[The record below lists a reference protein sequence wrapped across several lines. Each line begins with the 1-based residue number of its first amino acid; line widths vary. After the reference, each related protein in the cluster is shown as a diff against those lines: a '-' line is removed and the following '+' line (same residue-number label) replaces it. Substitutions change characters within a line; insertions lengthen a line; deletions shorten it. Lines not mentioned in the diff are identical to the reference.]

1 MSTVVPAP
9 AADDVAIIGIALRFP
24 GAETLEELAGHL
36 LAGRSLISEVPPE
49 RWSRERY
56 FGDPRR
62 GAQKTN
68 SVWGGFVEHAD
79 RFDADF
85 FAISPREAESMDPQQ
100 RIALEL
106 AWRAVENAGYAAGD
120 LAGTATGVFM
130 GVCHADYPEMMEHE
144 GVRTDAYF
152 PTGTAYSII
161 ANRISYQFDLQGPSI
176 TNDTACS
183 SSLVAVYEAV
193 RALGHGECGLALAGG
208 VNLIWSPKHFVAFSQ
223 AGMLSRTGRA
233 SAFDQSADGYVRG
246 EGGAVLL
253 LKPLARAVADGDP
266 VHAVI
271 KGVATNH
278 GGRTSSLTV
287 TSPTAQA
294 NLIEGL
300 YTRAGIRPE
309 TVSYIE
315 AHGPGTPVGDPIEV
329 MALKTAFRNLHAAQG
344 TVARPSS
351 CGIGSVK
358 TNIGHLEGAA
368 GVAGI
373 AKVIVSLAHR
383 ALPATVNF
391 RKQNRLINFDDSP
404 FHVVRETRPWEAPP
418 AGPDGGVPPRRAG
431 VSSFGFGGTNAH
443 IVLEEHLA
451 DGMRPTDPTGPH
463 LVPLSARTPE
473 RLRVVART
481 LLTHLREQPAQALAD
496 IAHTLRI
503 GRDPMR
509 ARVAFIV
516 ADRAELAVLLAGFAD
531 GERAEGELHLG
542 ATVRAGDADAA
553 GLRTT
558 GTLWA
563 GGGTVDWAER
573 LGDGGPTARAR
584 RVRLPGY
591 PFARERHWF
600 RVPPKDDGAGK
611 AAADGTPA
619 ETTRTRTPSGRTEAV
634 RTEPARTRAQR
645 TERTGTAAQRME
657 RTGTVAAQRTERTG
671 TAAAQPGAV
680 SLSAVP
686 HPLLHA
692 AVPGSDG
699 MRFASTFTGEEPF
712 LAAHLVRGTPVLP
725 AAAQVEMVRAAVAR
739 AAGRDTGA
747 PPVVRLRTMGWSRPL
762 VVRDAAAEVR
772 VGLTPRDGGAL
783 AFEISTGTAPG
794 TVHSSGLAETV
805 GAEEP
810 GRLDLAALLAA
821 CPRERGHAE
830 VYAEFRDRG
839 LDYGPAMRGLREL
852 RLGERELVARI
863 VEPDAGG
870 SGDTGYVLPPSVLDA
885 AFQASVVLLADT
897 SPTTGGGRSVPVL
910 PFAFEQLTVHG
921 PCAPETW
928 AWVRRREGRGALD
941 MFDIDLCDGKG
952 TMSVSLRGLVQRTEP
967 AGAAPGTGPET
978 GGNTVTAAVSWV
990 PAPLGAA
997 DDGTGPAP
1005 VVRGYLGGRA
1015 ARHTAALAELTGFT
1029 VARLPD
1035 VEPGRVADGVGAAL
1049 DLAFRDV
1056 TDVVRS
1062 KPGGPRRFVVLVD
1075 DRLPRHYHA
1084 PLTGLFRTVVLENPR
1099 VSGRV
1104 VRVADLDTA
1113 PPERIAE
1120 ILRAEAA
1127 DRSADCDIRH
1137 GADGTRH
1144 ASRPGELH
1152 LGDGAE
1158 IPPLKEGGVYWITGG
1173 LGGLGRHVARY
1184 FGRYA
1189 GVTVV
1194 LSGRSQHGAGSEAAL
1209 RELRDAGV
1217 DAHHVP
1223 VDVGSRTDVDRA
1235 VRAITEAHG
1244 AIDGIVHAA
1253 GVLRDAYVF
1262 TKDAS
1267 DLRTVLAP
1275 KVDGVLHLDAASR
1288 GLTLDFFVAFSSVAG
1303 VFGGAGQ
1310 SDYAAANAFLDAF
1323 AHHRQALVDIGER
1336 TGRTRA
1342 VSWPLWADGGM
1353 SVDAVTLRTM
1363 RRDRGWEPLPTEDG
1377 LRILGRVLGDAPPH
1391 VVVAH
1396 GAAATLTAAATPP
1409 EAPVTAPVDTG
1420 RADTVRADTAPAV
1433 TDEELT
1439 ERATALLRRV
1449 VGEALHRDPGTL
1461 EETVDLIEY
1470 GIDSLAILDTTA
1482 ALEELFGP
1490 LPKTIF
1496 FEYTDIAGVA
1506 GYFVAEHAGALRT
1519 VSGAE
1524 APHVAVAEQAA
1535 DATAPGDHADT
1546 DTDTDTDT
1554 VTAPA
1559 TADLPLAEAEAEAE
1573 TEVAPVSA
1581 PGGREA
1587 PGGRDDYHDIAII
1600 GISGSYPGADTLDEL
1615 WSVLEEGRHEFRE
1628 VPRERWDHDAI
1639 YSRDRG
1645 VLGKSSIRT
1654 GTFLQDIDTFDPRYF
1669 RISKREAEN
1678 MSPEVRLF
1686 LRAGVEALED
1696 AGYSRET
1703 IRRKYDGDV
1712 GVLAGSMSNHYGL
1725 YGFENGLT
1733 RGSPASGSYTGT
1745 LPNMLS
1751 YFYGFTGPSLFV
1763 DTMCSGSSTC
1773 VHQAVQMLRARE
1785 CSMAVAGGVNL
1796 LLHPYNLISSSQ
1808 EHFTTATSDVI
1819 RSFGLGADGTIL
1831 GEGVGALVLKPLVEA
1846 ERDGDHVYAVIKGT
1860 ALANAGVRNGFTVPS
1875 PRMQARAIEKAID
1888 DAGVDP
1894 RTISYVEAHGSGTS
1908 LGDPIEVKALT
1919 TAYQKYTRETGF
1931 CAIGSVKS
1939 NLGHLLHAAGM
1950 IGLAKVILQ
1959 FQRGQLVP
1967 SLHSSVIN
1975 PDIDFSRTPFRV
1987 QQELA
1992 AWKPAVTTVDGREV
2006 THPRRAGI
2014 TSIGAGGM
2022 NSHMILE
2029 EYPRQ
2034 DGDARGSAPGGR
2046 EELLVLSAMNDAAL
2060 LVYLAR
2066 FRAFLAGAA
2075 APDLAS
2081 VAHTLRVGKNELPHR
2096 WAFLARTRD
2105 EALAAVDRRLAGDRD
2120 LAAALAGSG
2129 ARTADL
2135 RDLATTWV
2143 GGKSVDWQRA
2153 DAQDAPPPRR
2163 VSLPAYPFERVRC
2176 WVAREDGAPSVT
2188 APLALREKLHP
2199 FLGRNASDVTGL
2211 RYVLDVHL
2219 DDLLD
2224 YGRTR
2229 GERQDRTR
2237 GIVPTFAVDLAIAA
2251 AKVSGFSDG
2260 SVVRG
2265 LRLLGPVDW
2274 TAAAR
2279 LVTVLDASGGRTA
2292 VGAVHTED
2300 ASGRRT
2306 AVAAFDLPADG
2317 GGGTRPSGHP
2327 HAEPFVGLL
2336 PGALAPDLAEP
2347 LSPAAFLAELAG
2359 GGVGYA
2365 PELAGVEGVFRLR
2378 DGRLALRLGAPELQ
2392 RDHVKPQVTLA
2403 PQVLSA
2409 VAQGLQFEAKR
2420 TGDPRW
2426 ARSAPHRID
2435 EIRLFADGAGGQVS
2449 VAYAVFDVTASGEGI
2464 AGSVGLL
2471 DRNGEVVGVLAG
2483 LWCGDDEGPREDPEV
2498 NARTAGVTTAGV
2510 GGGSGEVDDGT
2521 PGETGETERLLA
2533 FAVDELR
2540 GLASGILKF
2549 DPAELD
2555 ARTGFDAFGFDSIS
2569 LVALAQQAGE
2579 RLGIELTPALF
2590 FDRNTFASLGEHLV
2604 AEHPATLRTAYER
2617 STGNPDRTE
2626 TPARTPE
2633 APPRPAPD
2641 SGHRAGREKTEV
2653 PDTAPRPAAPRPAAV
2668 NSAAP
2673 IAVIGAAGRFPGAPD
2688 LDAYWAN
2695 LAAGTDHVTAFPVD
2709 RYDAE
2714 YARIVEASDFP
2725 RHAGVLDEVDAF
2737 DAAFFRILPREAELM
2752 DPQHRLALQTVW
2764 NAVENSGYAPS
2775 DLPESTGLF
2784 FGVSGTDYATLLA
2797 AHGTPP
2803 DAFTSTGNAHSM
2815 LANRI
2820 SYVLDIHGPSEP
2832 VDTACSSSLVA
2843 VHRAVEALRSGACD
2857 AAIAGGVNLLLSV
2870 DTFVSAA
2877 RAGML
2882 SPDGRCKT
2890 FASDANGYVRGEGV
2904 GAVVLKPLAD
2914 AERDGDAILAVV
2926 VGSAENHGGRANS
2939 LTAPNGTA
2947 QADLVVRAMDGIDP
2961 RTVGYLEAHGTGTA
2975 LGDPVEVQALR
2986 SAFRRLGS
2994 DGGGTCA
3001 LGSVKANIG
3010 HLEAAAG
3017 IAGLLKTVLAM
3028 EHGTLPPS
3036 RNCDEINPYIQLD
3049 GSPFRIVRAS
3059 EPWQRG
3065 SDRHGAPVP
3074 RRAGVSS
3081 FGFGGA
3087 NCHVV
3092 MEEYPG
3098 RDQEATSARDLEDP
3112 EGRRVAVPL
3121 SARTERELRER
3132 ARGLLAHLED
3142 ARHTDSLRSI
3152 AWTLQTGREAM
3163 AERVGWVVSSRG
3175 ELTSRLREFISGSG
3189 DGPDPSP
3196 GQDPDGLTEVIAR
3209 WCGGGEADWRQLYGP
3224 DGAGTPKRAHLPAY
3238 PFARDRYWIPR
3249 SAVASAPDRAPV
3261 PASDR
3266 APVPASAQAPVPDSA
3281 QAPAPG
3287 RERPPVS
3294 APAREPVLVPASGTT
3309 LLVPRWTP
3317 RPATGAPGPAAGSPF
3332 RRHAV
3337 ILCGTPASLR
3347 DGVERLLPGVRCH
3360 AVTTAKQRPETRFT
3374 DLSRQVFELVRTLA
3388 GEAHD
3393 GTTLVQVVTSAT
3405 EDEETG
3411 PALSALLRTTA
3422 LENPRVTG
3430 QVLVLDGAS
3439 DPDRI
3444 AGAVLENARHADD
3457 PLVLHR
3463 DAERHVRTWAPRT
3476 AAGAGTPWRSGGTY
3490 LITGGAGGIGA
3501 VVARRI
3507 ARDTDRPGLVLVG
3520 RSAPGP
3526 RTDRLLA
3533 ELRAAG
3539 AEARYAVA
3547 DVSRWEEVR
3556 RLVAE
3561 VRERSGAIH
3570 GVIHAAGVIHD
3581 AYVKDKTPEE
3591 WELVLAPKVD
3601 GAVHLDRAT
3610 ADLPL
3615 ESFLLFSS
3623 GAAVTG
3629 NPGQCDYAT
3638 ANAHLGTF
3646 AARRNARVAAGGRSG
3661 RTVSIAWPLWK
3672 DGGMTVD
3679 DATRAYLRR
3688 HRGLVPMESD
3698 AGLDA
3703 LLNAWRLGEAGED
3716 QIWVHHGEPEKA
3728 APASASVPEPVD
3740 GAAPD
3745 RETLR
3750 SVLGIFAQ
3758 VTKLPPHAIDPDR
3771 PLDELALDSVM
3782 VIQLNRELH
3791 TVFGE
3796 TSTTLFYEAP
3806 TLRAVAEHLTG
3817 PRIRTGQETSA
3828 APGVP
3833 EAPRAAAEPSG
3844 APAQDDAIAIIG
3856 MSGRY
3861 PGARNTDEFWQNLTA
3876 GRDRITEV
3884 PRDRWPL
3891 DGFYEPDRATA
3902 VATGLSY
3909 SKWGGFLEDFDAFDP
3924 HFFRIAPRDAYAMD
3938 PQERLFLQASWE
3950 VIEDAGYTRE
3960 ELARRHRRRVG
3971 VFAGVTKSGHA
3982 RHGEAR
3988 LPSGERIAPALSFA
4002 SLSARTSY
4010 VLDFRGP
4017 SLTIDTMCS
4026 SSLTAIHE
4034 ACEHLRQGS
4043 CELAVA
4049 GGVNLYLH
4057 PSDYVEL
4064 CRSGMLSAQSRVRSF
4079 GSGADGFV
4087 PGEGVGAVLL
4097 KPLARALADGDR
4109 VLAVI
4114 RGTSINHGGR
4124 SVGYTVP
4131 SPAAQAELIGDA
4143 LTRAGI
4149 SAREVGYVEAHGTG
4163 TELGDP
4169 IEVKGLSLAYEK
4181 FTGDRQ
4187 FCAIGSVK
4195 SVIGHLEAAAGI
4207 AGVTKAVL
4215 QLRHRTLVPSL
4226 HAEEPNPGIRF
4237 EETPFRLQRT
4247 LAPWES
4253 ARPRVTAV
4261 SSFGAGGSNAHVIIE
4276 EYVADAAPA
4285 ERADGDG
4292 EQLVVLSART
4302 PERLRHS
4309 AARLVAFL
4317 EQEEAHGRT
4326 VRPADLA
4333 FTLRSGREAMKERL
4347 AVTVLSLPELRR
4359 VLRAF
4364 AESGDGT
4371 AIPGLHRGGAGQDR
4385 GAAAEIWA
4393 DDDLR
4398 ELVAERWGREG
4409 KHDKLAALWA
4419 GGMDL
4424 DWRAL
4429 PGAVPPPR
4437 RISLPTYPFARD
4449 RFWIGDLEPAGE
4461 AIHTGVRTGA
4471 STGAPTDAPAA
4482 VAPRTA
4488 PEDSPGDPA
4497 AVAPR
4502 TAPGTSPGDP
4512 AGTAPGDR
4520 IARLVR
4526 AKIADVLVMSPD
4538 EIEGGLAFADYGL
4551 DSILAVRLVHVLNEE
4566 LGGDL
4571 ATDVVF
4577 DHSSADR
4584 LAAHLLAEYGPVA
4597 APTPVPPAPAASAP
4611 VPARTRSGVTSA
4623 RPATGGRSVPV
4634 GPPAGPEPIAVVGM
4648 SGRFAGSDTLD
4659 ELWTHLANGD
4669 DLITEATRWDLPA
4682 TGPDGSARCT
4692 QGGFLDGID
4701 RFDPLFFGI
4710 SGVEA
4715 AVMDPQQR
4723 LLLEEAWKALEDAGH
4738 AGRQLSGSRCG
4749 VYVGCWNGDYHELL
4763 GENGPAQ
4770 AFWGNMASLIP
4781 ARVSYVLNLKGPA
4794 LAVDTACSSSLI
4806 AIDLACRGLRS
4817 GETDM
4822 ALAGGV
4828 FVQSTPRLYELAGRA
4843 GMLSPTG
4850 RCHTF
4855 DHRADGF
4862 VPGEGVGV
4870 LVLKRLGDAIADG
4883 DHIHGV
4889 IRATGSNHD
4898 GATNGITA
4906 PSSVSQEALL
4916 RDVHA
4921 SCGIDAGSIQL
4932 LEAHGTGTPL
4942 GDPIEFSALSRVF
4955 RSGTERTGFCALG
4968 SVKSNL
4974 GHTQFAAGVAG
4985 VFKILLAM
4993 RHRQIPASLHFE
5005 KPVGAIDLDTSP
5017 FYLSTRAHAWEPPSD
5032 GGPRRGGVSS
5042 FGASGTNAHLV
5053 IEEAPDTARTR
5064 ARTPGPMRLVVLS
5077 AHSRE
5082 QLAQQVARLAERI
5095 RHEDAPDLGDLAY
5108 TLAVGRD
5115 RFPHRFACVAE
5126 DRADLLRILDEGL
5139 DGTEAFTGRAAPE
5152 GKGRPYADT
5161 SRGEACLERCARF
5174 TATETDA
5181 AKYGAEAG
5189 NVRAGADTYRAE
5201 AENRRAEAEN
5211 RRTDAENR
5219 RADAETYRADLTVLA
5234 GCFVRG
5240 AALDYGALFPAGAH
5254 RRVPLP
5260 TYPFARESH
5269 WAGPPPAAPRPVP
5282 ATPGERPAGGHPLI
5296 HRTSEV
5302 PGSPGAL
5309 RASTMFTGA
5318 EPVLRD
5324 HTVRGQRVLPGVVHL
5339 ELARETA
5346 VRLWGADAAAPLL
5359 MRDITWVRP
5368 ATADGG
5374 GPLGVDVLVK
5384 PGDDDQLTFEITARA
5399 DRGAGPV
5406 VLSTGRLSRTGTSR
5420 PESVDLTSLRAACTT
5435 TVSAERVREALA
5447 SMGIVHGPSLRAIR
5461 EAYVD
5466 TGTGTVLAELEL
5478 PAGTDPADGGP
5489 VLPPA
5494 MLDSAIQASIALHLT
5509 DGPADP
5515 ETAVPFALDRFE
5527 LLAPCPSSA
5536 RAVVRVADGAGP
5548 ATALSRLDVDIT
5560 DVHGRV
5566 CVRMTGYT
5574 SRRLKEPVPSLFA
5587 PVWEPVATY
5596 TPGEHAPDPTD
5607 HVLVVGGTAQQRAAL
5622 VGRYPGATPWDL
5634 APGASADEIADRL
5647 RATAPVGHLVWIASG
5662 PGPDDGPALLPTD
5675 TAGFAAAQEDG
5686 VVAAFRTAKAL
5697 VRTGHDARPLRITLV
5712 TRRALATYDD
5722 EPTAPA
5728 HAGLHGFFGSLAQ
5741 EYANWSVRRADLDT
5755 AELPDDLLAPPGRTG
5770 DDPLAHR
5777 AGQWLARR
5785 WAPNEPGD
5793 TQPVPYRQG
5802 GVYVVI
5808 GGAGGLGTQWTRHVV
5823 RNHDAHVI
5831 WIGRRPRDASIDARL
5846 AEAGGRV
5853 SYLSADAADPASL
5866 RLAHKEVKRRHPRIH
5881 GVVQA
5886 ALDLRDQSLARMDE
5900 ATLRASLAAK
5910 VDVGVAMAEVFAD
5923 EALDFALFFSS
5934 VQSFT
5939 TAAGQSNYAAGCT
5952 FGDAYAHFLD
5962 RHWPCPVKVM
5972 NWGWWGSVG
5981 SASTERH
5988 KEHMARWGLLSIEAP
6003 EAMDALDTLLGGPQR
6018 QLSFVKVKGLDAIE
6032 ALDPTT
6038 RITVHPRA
6046 RTRVAPARVASAA
6059 ALPAEWEAMR
6069 AIAAWR
6075 SDERDPLLAR
6085 MVRGHLQTLGGLRGP
6100 GTPTSPG
6107 DIDRLRRR
6115 AGILDRYATWLDH
6128 ALRFVPDTAPSL
6140 DALVREW
6147 DECRAR
6153 WSTDPD
6159 KAAELALL
6167 DATLRALPGILTGA
6181 TRPTDIL
6188 FPRGSV
6194 ELVEGTYR
6202 DNRVADLYNRAMADA
6217 AVSVVAERLRL
6228 DPSARIRILE
6238 IGAGTGGTSVGMFAA
6253 LRPFQ
6258 EHIETYT
6265 YTDLSKAFLNHARA
6279 AYGPDV
6285 PYLSYARF
6293 DAEQPLAGQQ
6303 GVESGSYDLVVAANV
6318 LHATRDTR
6326 NTIRNAKAALRDG
6339 GWLLLNELAAF
6350 DVSSHL
6356 TFGLLEGW
6364 WLFEDDALRVPGS
6377 PALSPENWRKVL
6389 ESEGFAAVVPVL
6401 PEARE
6406 LGQQIIA
6413 AESDGLARQSV
6424 ARRTDR
6430 KPAARKP
6437 GRRQPADRQP
6447 MDRDLADRQ
6456 PTDRDPADR
6465 QPADRNP
6472 AAPVAVDSPPRP
6484 VAVAVPRH
6492 PDPVPAF
6499 VQVPAQPLDAG
6510 GAVAPSAAEPGNRAE
6525 ALAGYLRDRAAETLG
6540 IPADRIAL
6548 STPLSDYGMDSILVL
6563 QLTNALRE
6571 DLGEVSSTLLFDAE
6585 SVEELAD
6592 HFATSGGPHVD
6603 TLVARLNPAA
6613 GDRPVPGPALRP
6625 SADSPRSVATLFRT
6639 VLETG
6644 TPQQAGDLLSMA
6656 ARLRPVFAAGA
6667 GDEPELLRLSDG
6679 RREPD
6684 LVCLPSLIAPT
6695 GAHQYVN
6702 FAGALRGR
6710 RQVWAVSVPGYRPGE
6725 PLPVDLEAA
6734 AERLAATLLRR
6745 FGGGEFA
6752 LAGYSSGGWLAHEV
6766 VRRLEAA
6773 GAPPAGLVLLDTPRT
6788 TGAAMVRGM
6797 TVITRRLL
6805 DRFPRLPLADEQV
6818 TAMAWYGGLLDGWRP
6833 LPVTTPTLL
6842 AGAAQAGPLLELLGE
6857 DARSGW
6863 PLEHRRTEV
6872 AGDHFSLLE
6881 EHAGATALTVDRWL
6895 DTSWDRAGGER

>member
-1 MSTVVPAP
+1 MSAAVPAP

-24 GAETLEELAGHL
+24 GTETLEELGEHL

-49 RWSRERY
+49 RWSKERY

-100 RIALEL
+100 RMALEL
-106 AWRAVENAGYAAGD
+106 AWRAVENAGYAASD

-130 GVCHADYPEMMEHE
+130 GVCHADYAEMMERE

-223 AGMLSRTGRA
+223 ASMLSRTGRA

-253 LKPLARAVADGDP
+253 LKPLARAVADADP

-278 GGRTSSLTV
+278 GGRTTSLTV

-344 TVARPSS
+344 TVAQPST

-373 AKVIVSLAHR
+373 AKVIASLAHR

-391 RKQNRLINFDDSP
+391 RKQNRLISFDGSP

-451 DGMRPTDPTGPH
+451 DEMLEADPPGPH
-463 LVPLSARTPE
+463 LVPLSAKTPE

-481 LLTHLREQPAQALAD
+481 LLSHLREQPAQAIAD

-516 ADRAELAVLLAGFAD
+516 ADRAELADLLARFAD
-531 GERAEGELHLG
+531 GERTEGEVHLS

-600 RVPPKDDGAGK
+600 RVPPKDDEAGE
-611 AAADGTPA
+611 AAANGTPA
-619 ETTRTRTPSGRTEAV
+619 RTETPPGRTEMVPAESAQTRAMRAERARTAAV
-634 RTEPARTRAQR
+634 R
-645 TERTGTAAQRME
+645 
-657 RTGTVAAQRTERTG
+657 
-671 TAAAQPGAV
+671 PGAV
-680 SLSAVP
+680 SPLAVP

-699 MRFASTFTGEEPF
+699 QCFTSTFTGEEPF
-712 LAAHLVRGTPVLP
+712 LAAHLLRGTPVLP
-725 AAAQVEMVRAAVAR
+725 AAAQVEMVRAAVVR
-739 AAGRDTGA
+739 AAGRGAGA
-747 PPVVRLRTMGWSRPL
+747 PPAVRLRAMGWSRPL
-762 VVRDAAAEVR
+762 VVRDAPAEVR
-772 VGLTPRDGGAL
+772 VGLTPQDSGAL
-783 AFEISTGTAPG
+783 AFEIFTGTAPG

-805 GAEEP
+805 GAQEP

-821 CPRERGHAE
+821 CPRERGHAQ

-839 LDYGPAMRGLREL
+839 LEYGPAMRGLREL

-863 VEPDAGG
+863 VEPGVGG
-870 SGDTGYVLPPSVLDA
+870 SGDAGYVLPPSVLDA

-897 SPTTGGGRSVPVL
+897 SPMTGGGRSVPVL
-910 PFAFEQLTVHG
+910 PFAFEELTVHG

-967 AGAAPGTGPET
+967 AGAAPGTGPEA

-990 PAPLGAA
+990 SAPLGPP
-997 DDGTGPAP
+997 DDATGPAP

-1015 ARHTAALAELTGFT
+1015 ARHTAAVAELTGFT

-1049 DLAFRDV
+1049 DLASRDV

-1062 KPGGPRRFVVLVD
+1062 KPGGPQRFVVLVD
-1075 DRLPRHYHA
+1075 ERRPRYYHA

-1194 LSGRSQHGAGSEAAL
+1194 LSGRSEHGSGSETAL

-1235 VRAITEAHG
+1235 VRAIIEAHG
-1244 AIDGIVHAA
+1244 TIDGIVHAA

-1288 GLTLDFFVAFSSVAG
+1288 SLTLDFFVAFSSVAG
-1303 VFGGAGQ
+1303 VFGNAGQ

-1377 LRILGRVLGDAPPH
+1377 LRLLGRVLGDAPPH

-1396 GAAATLTAAATPP
+1396 GAAATLTAAPTPP
-1409 EAPVTAPVDTG
+1409 EAPVAAPVDTA
-1420 RADTVRADTAPAV
+1420 RADSAPADTSSAV

-1470 GIDSLAILDTTA
+1470 GIDSLAILDTTVT
-1482 ALEELFGP
+1482 LEEVFGP

-1506 GYFVAEHAGALRT
+1506 GYFVAEHAQTLRA
-1519 VSGAE
+1519 VADAE
-1524 APHVAVAEQAA
+1524 APHRTAAEQSA
-1535 DATAPGDHADT
+1535 DATAPAGRPDMA
-1546 DTDTDTDT
+1546 
-1554 VTAPA
+1554 TAPA
-1559 TADLPLAEAEAEAE
+1559 TAALPAAEA
-1573 TEVAPVSA
+1573 APVSA
-1581 PGGREA
+1581 RCPREA
-1587 PGGRDDYHDIAII
+1587 PGARDDYHDIAII
-1600 GISGSYPGADTLDEL
+1600 GVSGSYPGADTLDEL

-1639 YSRDRG
+1639 YSRDRS

-1654 GTFLQDIDTFDPRYF
+1654 GTFLKDIDMFDPRYF

-1686 LRAGVEALED
+1686 LQAGVEALED

-1939 NLGHLLHAAGM
+1939 NMGHLLHAAGM

-1959 FQRGQLVP
+1959 FQRGQLAP

-1992 AWKPAVTTVDGREV
+1992 AWKPAVTTVDGHEV

-2029 EYPRQ
+2029 EYPQQ
-2034 DGDARGSAPGGR
+2034 DGGARGGAPGGR
-2046 EELLVLSAMNDAAL
+2046 EELFVFSAMNDAVL
-2060 LVYLAR
+2060 LGYLAR
-2066 FRAFLAGAA
+2066 FRAFLAGAT

-2096 WAFLARTRD
+2096 WAFLARTGD

-2120 LAAALAGSG
+2120 LGAALASGG

-2135 RDLATTWV
+2135 RDLATAWV
-2143 GGKSVDWQRA
+2143 GGKGVDWQQA
-2153 DAQDAPPPRR
+2153 DAQDAPTPRR

-2199 FLGRNASDVTGL
+2199 LLGRNASDVTGL

-2224 YGRTR
+2224 YGRTL

-2274 TAAAR
+2274 TGAAR
-2279 LVTVLDASGGRTA
+2279 LVTVLDAPGGRTA
-2292 VGAVHTED
+2292 AGAVHTED

-2306 AVAAFDLPADG
+2306 AVAAFDLRADEA
-2317 GGGTRPSGHP
+2317 GGTRPSGHP
-2327 HAEPFVGLL
+2327 HAKSFVGLL
-2336 PGALAPDLAEP
+2336 PGALAPDRAES
-2347 LSPAAFLAELAG
+2347 LSPAGFLAELAEG
-2359 GGVGYA
+2359 GAGYA
-2365 PELAGVEGVFRLR
+2365 PELTGVEGVFRLR

-2392 RDHVKPQVTLA
+2392 RDHVKPHVTLA
-2403 PQVLSA
+2403 PQVLAA
-2409 VAQGLQFEAKR
+2409 VAQGLQFEAKQS
-2420 TGDPRW
+2420 GDPRW

-2435 EIRLFADGAGGQVS
+2435 EIRLFADGADGQAS
-2449 VAYAVFDVTASGEGI
+2449 VAYAVFDVTAYGEGI
-2464 AGSVGLL
+2464 GGSVGLL

-2483 LWCGDDEGPREDPEV
+2483 LWCGDDDGPREGPEG
-2498 NARTAGVTTAGV
+2498 NARRGSATGTGV
-2510 GGGSGEVDDGT
+2510 GGGTAGVNEGT
-2521 PGETGETERLLA
+2521 PGEPGEAEGLLA

-2549 DPAELD
+2549 DPDELD

-2569 LVALAQQAGE
+2569 LIALAQQASE
-2579 RLGIELTPALF
+2579 RLGIELTPAVF

-2604 AEHPATLRTAYER
+2604 AEHPAALRTVYER
-2617 STGNPDRTE
+2617 STGTPARAE

-2641 SGHRAGREKTEV
+2641 AGHRVCQEKAGA
-2653 PDTAPRPAAPRPAAV
+2653 PDTAPRPAAPRSAATD
-2668 NSAAP
+2668 SAAP

-2688 LDAYWAN
+2688 LDAYWTN
-2695 LAAGTDHVTAFPVD
+2695 LVAGTDHVTAFPVD

-2725 RHAGVLDEVDAF
+2725 RHAGVLDGVDAF

-2775 DLPESTGLF
+2775 GLPESTGLF

-2857 AAIAGGVNLLLSV
+2857 TAIAGGVNLVLSV

-2877 RAGML
+2877 QAGML

-2939 LTAPNGTA
+2939 LTAPNGAA

-2961 RTVGYLEAHGTGTA
+2961 RTIGYLEAHGTGTA

-3028 EHGTLPPS
+3028 KHGTLPPS
-3036 RNCDEINPYIQLD
+3036 RNCDEINPYIQLE

-3059 EPWQRG
+3059 EPWERG

-3098 RDQEATSARDLEDP
+3098 KDQETASARDLDAP
-3112 EGRRVAVPL
+3112 GGRRAAVPL

-3142 ARHTDSLRSI
+3142 DRHTDSLRSI

-3163 AERVGWVVSSRG
+3163 AERVGWVVASRG
-3175 ELTSRLREFISGSG
+3175 ELISRLREFTDGSG
-3189 DGPDPSP
+3189 DGPDPAP

-3209 WCGGGEADWRQLYGP
+3209 WCGGGEVEWRQLYGP
-3224 DGAGTPKRAHLPAY
+3224 DGAEPPRRAHLPAY

-3249 SAVASAPDRAPV
+3249 SAGASE
-3261 PASDR
+3261 
-3266 APVPASAQAPVPDSA
+3266 SAQAPD
-3281 QAPAPG
+3281 
-3287 RERPPVS
+3287 RERPPVF
-3294 APAREPVLVPASGTT
+3294 APAREPVLAPVVGTA
-3309 LLVPRWTP
+3309 LFVPRWTP
-3317 RPATGAPGPAAGSPF
+3317 RPASGAPGPAAGFPY
-3332 RRHAV
+3332 RRHVV
-3337 ILCGTPASLR
+3337 ILCGTPAALR

-3360 AVTTAKQRPETRFT
+3360 AVTTAKQRPESRFT
-3374 DLSRQVFELVRTLA
+3374 DLSRQVFELVRTLV
-3388 GEAHD
+3388 GEAHE
-3393 GTTLVQVVTSAT
+3393 GATLVQVVTSAA

-3439 DPDRI
+3439 DRDRI
-3444 AGAVLENARHADD
+3444 AGAVLENARNAHDA
-3457 PLVLHR
+3457 LVLHR

-3476 AAGAGTPWRSGGTY
+3476 ADGAGTPWRSGGTY

-3526 RTDRLLA
+3526 RTDLLLA

-3556 RLVAE
+3556 HLVAE
-3561 VRERSGAIH
+3561 VRERSGTIH
-3570 GVIHAAGVIHD
+3570 GVVHAAGVIHD
-3581 AYVKDKTPEE
+3581 AYVKDKTSEE

-3629 NPGQCDYAT
+3629 NPGQSDYAT
-3638 ANAHLGTF
+3638 ANAHLGAF

-3679 DATRAYLRR
+3679 DATRAYLQR

-3716 QIWVHHGEPEKA
+3716 EIWVHHGETEKA
-3728 APASASVPEPVD
+3728 APAQVSASGTATASDTVD
-3740 GAAPD
+3740 GAAAD

-3750 SVLGIFAQ
+3750 SVLGLFAR
-3758 VTKLPPHAIDPDR
+3758 VTKLPPHVIDPDR

-3782 VIQLNRELH
+3782 VVQLNRELR

-3796 TSTTLFYEAP
+3796 ISTTLFYEAP
-3806 TLRAVAEHLTG
+3806 TLRGLAEHLTG
-3817 PRIRTGQETSA
+3817 LRTETGRETSA
-3828 APGVP
+3828 APAAL
-3833 EAPRAAAEPSG
+3833 EAAAGPSG

-3876 GRDRITEV
+3876 GRDRITEI
-3884 PRDRWPL
+3884 PLDRWPV

-3938 PQERLFLQASWE
+3938 PQERLFLQAAWE
-3950 VIEDAGYTRE
+3950 VVEDAGYTRE
-3960 ELARRHRRRVG
+3960 ELARHHQRRVG

-3982 RHGEAR
+3982 RHGEAM

-4010 VLDFRGP
+4010 VLDLRGP

-4043 CELAVA
+4043 CELAIA

-4064 CRSGMLSAQSRVRSF
+4064 CRSSMLSSQSRVRSF

-4109 VLAVI
+4109 VLAVV

-4124 SVGYTVP
+4124 SNGYTVP

-4143 LTRAGI
+4143 LTRAGV

-4169 IEVKGLSLAYEK
+4169 IEVKGLSLAFEK

-4195 SVIGHLEAAAGI
+4195 SMIGHLEAAAGI

-4247 LAPWES
+4247 LEPWKS
-4253 ARPRVTAV
+4253 AGPRVTAV

-4276 EYVADAAPA
+4276 EYVADAATA
-4285 ERADGDG
+4285 ERAEDDG

-4302 PERLRHS
+4302 SERLRHS

-4317 EQEEAHGRT
+4317 EQEEARGRT
-4326 VRPADLA
+4326 VRLADLA

-4347 AVTVLSLPELRR
+4347 AVTVRSLPELRR

-4364 AESGDGT
+4364 AETGDGPT
-4371 AIPGLHRGGAGQDR
+4371 APVLHRGSAAQDR
-4385 GAAAEIWA
+4385 GVAAEIWA

-4398 ELVAERWGREG
+4398 ELLAERWGREG

-4419 GGMDL
+4419 DGMDL

-4429 PGAVPPPR
+4429 PGAVPPPC

-4449 RFWIGDLEPAGE
+4449 RFWIGDLEPVGE
-4461 AIHTGVRTGA
+4461 ATHTGVRTGA
-4471 STGAPTDAPAA
+4471 STSAPTDVAA

-4488 PEDSPGDPA
+4488 PETVSE
-4497 AVAPR
+4497 
-4502 TAPGTSPGDP
+4502 DP
-4512 AGTAPGDR
+4512 AGTAPGER
-4520 IARLVR
+4520 VARLVR

-4566 LGGDL
+4566 LGTGL
-4571 ATDVVF
+4571 STDVVF

-4597 APTPVPPAPAASAP
+4597 SSSPVSPAPAAP
-4611 VPARTRSGVTSA
+4611 VQARTRSGVTSA
-4623 RPATGGRSVPV
+4623 RPATGGGSVPV
-4634 GPPAGPEPIAVVGM
+4634 GPPTGPEPIAVVGM

-4692 QGGFLDGID
+4692 QGGFLDCID

-4738 AGRQLSGSRCG
+4738 AGRQLSETRCG
-4749 VYVGCWNGDYHELL
+4749 VYVGCWNGDYHELV
-4763 GENGPAQ
+4763 GENSPPQ

-4828 FVQSTPRLYELAGRA
+4828 FVQTTPRLYELAGRA

-4870 LVLKRLGDAIADG
+4870 LVLKRLSDAIADG

-4916 RDVHA
+4916 REVHA

-4955 RSGTERTGFCALG
+4955 QAGTERTGFCALG
-4968 SVKSNL
+4968 SIKSNL

-4993 RHRQIPASLHFE
+4993 RHQQIPASLHFE
-5005 KPVGAIDLDTSP
+5005 KPNGAIDLDTSP
-5017 FYLSTRAHAWEPPSD
+5017 FYLSTRSHGWEPPSG
-5032 GGPRRGGVSS
+5032 GGPRRGAVSS

-5053 IEEAPDTARTR
+5053 IEEAPDPARTR
-5064 ARTPGPMRLVVLS
+5064 ARTPELMQLIVLS

-5082 QLAQQVARLAERI
+5082 QLAQQTARLAARI
-5095 RHEDAPDLGDLAY
+5095 RQENAPDLGDLAY

-5126 DRADLLRILDEGL
+5126 DRAALLRILDEGL
-5139 DGTEAFTGRAAPE
+5139 DGTEAFTGRAEAE
-5152 GKGRPYADT
+5152 GKGRQGADT
-5161 SRGEACLERCARF
+5161 SRGEACLERCAQF
-5174 TATETDA
+5174 TAAEAEAEAEKD
-5181 AKYGAEAG
+5181 GAEAG
-5189 NVRAGADTYRAE
+5189 DVGAGADTYRAD
-5201 AENRRAEAEN
+5201 AEK
-5211 RRTDAENR
+5211 RRTDV
-5219 RADAETYRADLTVLA
+5219 ETYRADLTVLA

-5240 AALDYGALFPAGAH
+5240 TALDYGALFPAGVH
-5254 RRVPLP
+5254 RRIPLP

-5282 ATPGERPAGGHPLI
+5282 AALGERPAAGHPLV

-5302 PGSPGAL
+5302 PESPGAL
-5309 RASTMFTGA
+5309 RASTVFTGA

-5346 VRLWGADAAAPLL
+5346 VRLWGADATAPLL

-5374 GPLGVDVLVK
+5374 RPLGVDVLVK
-5384 PGDDDQLTFEITARA
+5384 PGDDDQFTFEITARA
-5399 DRGAGPV
+5399 DRGAGPA
-5406 VLSTGRLSRTGTSR
+5406 VLSTGRVSRTGTSR
-5420 PESVDLTSLRAACTT
+5420 PGRVDLTSLRAACTT

-5461 EAYVD
+5461 AAYVD

-5478 PAGTDPADGGP
+5478 PAGADPAGGGS

-5494 MLDSAIQASIALHLT
+5494 LLDSAIQASIALHLT
-5509 DGPADP
+5509 GGPGPADR
-5515 ETAVPFALDRFE
+5515 EAAVPFALDRFE
-5527 LLAPCPSSA
+5527 LLAPCPASA
-5536 RAVVRVADGAGP
+5536 RAVVRLADGAGP
-5548 ATALSRLDVDIT
+5548 ATALSRLDVDVT

-5596 TPGEHAPDPTD
+5596 TPGAHAPGPTD
-5607 HVLVVGGTAQQRAAL
+5607 QVLVVGGTAEQRAAL
-5622 VGRYPGATPWDL
+5622 VRRHPGATPWNL
-5634 APGASADEIADRL
+5634 APGASSDEIADRL
-5647 RATAPVGHLVWIASG
+5647 RSTAPVGHLVWIAPG

-5675 TAGFAAAQEDG
+5675 TAGFTAAQEDG

-5697 VRTGHDARPLRITLV
+5697 VRTGHDVRPLRITLV
-5712 TRRALATYDD
+5712 TRRALATCDD

-5755 AELPDDLLAPPGRTG
+5755 AELPDDLLAPPGRTA
-5770 DDPLAHR
+5770 DDPLVHR

-5793 TQPVPYRQG
+5793 AQPAPYRQG

-5823 RNHDAHVI
+5823 RNHDAHVV

-5866 RLAHKEVKRRHPRIH
+5866 RLAHKEIKRRHPRIH
-5881 GVVQA
+5881 GVVHA

-5900 ATLRASLAAK
+5900 ATLRASLVAK
-5910 VDVGVAMAEVFAD
+5910 VDAGVAMAEVFAD

-5962 RHWPCPVKVM
+5962 RHWTCPVKVM

-5988 KEHMARWGLLSIEAP
+5988 KEHMARWGLLSIETP

-6018 QLSFVKVKGLDAIE
+6018 QLSFIKVKDLDAIE

-6038 RITVHPRA
+6038 RVTVHPRA
-6046 RTRVAPARVASAA
+6046 RTRVAPALVASAA

-6075 SDERDPLLAR
+6075 ADERDPFLAR
-6085 MVRGHLQTLGGLRGP
+6085 MVRGHLEALGGLRGP

-6115 AGILDRYATWLDH
+6115 SGILDRYASWLDH
-6128 ALRFVPDTAPSL
+6128 ALRIVPDTAPSL

-6147 DECRAR
+6147 DEHRAR

-6167 DATLRALPGILTGA
+6167 DATLRALPGILTGT
-6181 TRPTDIL
+6181 TRPTDVL

-6228 DPSARIRILE
+6228 DPSARLRILE

-6265 YTDLSKAFLNHARA
+6265 YTDLSKAFLNHART

-6285 PYLSYARF
+6285 PYLAYARF

-6326 NTIRNAKAALRDG
+6326 NTIRNAKAALCDG

-6350 DVSSHL
+6350 DVASHL

-6413 AESDGLARQSV
+6413 AESDGVARQSV
-6424 ARRTDR
+6424 VRRTDR
-6430 KPAARKP
+6430 EPAARKP
-6437 GRRQPADRQP
+6437 GRRK
-6447 MDRDLADRQ
+6447 
-6456 PTDRDPADR
+6456 
-6465 QPADRNP
+6465 P
-6472 AAPVAVDSPPRP
+6472 AAPVAVDFPPLP
-6484 VAVAVPRH
+6484 DAVAVRSPA
-6492 PDPVPAF
+6492 PAF

-6510 GAVAPSAAEPGNRAE
+6510 GAVAPPTAEPGSRAE

-6540 IPADRIAL
+6540 IPADRIAP

-6592 HFATSGGPHVD
+6592 HFLTTGGPHVD
-6603 TLVARLNPAA
+6603 ALVARLSPAA
-6613 GDRPVPGPALRP
+6613 GDRPVPGPEPRP
-6625 SADSPRSVATLFRT
+6625 SADSLRPVAVLFRT
-6639 VLETG
+6639 VVETG
-6644 TPQQAGDLLSMA
+6644 TPQQAGDLLAMA
-6656 ARLRPVFAAGA
+6656 ARLRPVFAAGS

-6710 RQVWAVSVPGYRPGE
+6710 RRVWAVSVPGYRPGE
-6725 PLPVDLEAA
+6725 PLPVNLEAA
-6734 AERLAATLLRR
+6734 AERLAGTLLRR

-6818 TAMAWYGGLLDGWRP
+6818 TAMAWYAELLDGWCP

-6842 AGAAQAGPLLELLGE
+6842 AGAGQEGPLLELLGE

-6863 PLEHRRTEV
+6863 PLEHRRTEL

-6895 DTSWDRAGGER
+6895 DTLRDRAGGAR

>member
-1 MSTVVPAP
+1 MSTVVRAS

-24 GAETLEELAGHL
+24 GAETLEELAEHL

-49 RWSRERY
+49 RWSKEQY
-56 FGDPRR
+56 SGDPRR

-100 RIALEL
+100 RMALEL

-130 GVCHADYPEMMEHE
+130 GVCHADYAELMERE

-161 ANRISYQFDLQGPSI
+161 ANRISYQLDLQGPSI

-223 AGMLSRTGRA
+223 ASMLSRTGRA
-233 SAFDQSADGYVRG
+233 SAFDQGADGYVRG

-278 GGRTSSLTV
+278 GGRTNSLTV

-344 TVARPSS
+344 TVAQPAS

-373 AKVIVSLAHR
+373 AKVIASMAHG

-391 RKQNRLINFDDSP
+391 RKLNRLISFDDSP
-404 FHVVRETRPWEAPP
+404 FHVVRQTRPWEVPP
-418 AGPDGGVPPRRAG
+418 AGQDGAVPPRRAG

-443 IVLEEHLA
+443 IVLEEYLA
-451 DGMRPTDPTGPH
+451 DRTRRTEPPGPY

-481 LLTHLREQPAQALAD
+481 LFSHLREQPAQALAD

-509 ARVAFIV
+509 ARVAFLV
-516 ADRAELAVLLAGFAD
+516 ADRAELASLLAGFAD
-531 GERAEGELHLG
+531 GERAEGEVHLG
-542 ATVRAGDADAA
+542 ATVRADTDTA
-553 GLRTT
+553 GPRATA
-558 GTLWA
+558 TLWA

-573 LGDGGPTARAR
+573 LGDGGHTAHAR

-600 RVPPKDDGAGK
+600 RVPPKDDDAGGAT
-611 AAADGTPA
+611 ADGTPA
-619 ETTRTRTPSGRTEAV
+619 ETARTQTPSGRAEAV
-634 RTEPARTRAQR
+634 RREPAPTREQWTRT
-645 TERTGTAAQRME
+645 
-657 RTGTVAAQRTERTG
+657 
-671 TAAAQPGAV
+671 AAQPGALPG
-680 SLSAVP
+680 SEVP

-692 AVPGSDG
+692 AVSGSG
-699 MRFASTFTGEEPF
+699 GQHFTSTFTGEEPF

-739 AAGRDTGA
+739 AAGGDASA
-747 PPVVRLRTMGWSRPL
+747 PPAVRLRSMGWSRPL
-762 VVRDAAAEVR
+762 VVRDEPAEVR
-772 VGLTPRDGGAL
+772 VGLTPGDGGAI

-805 GAEEP
+805 TAQEP
-810 GRLDLAALLAA
+810 VRLDLAALLAA

-863 VEPDAGG
+863 ADPHAGG
-870 SGDTGYVLPPSVLDA
+870 SGDAGCVLPPSVLDA

-897 SPTTGGGRSVPVL
+897 SPSPGGGRSVPVL
-910 PFAFEQLTVHG
+910 PFAFEELTVHG

-928 AWVRRREGRGALD
+928 AWVRRREGRGVLD

-978 GGNTVTAAVSWV
+978 GGNTVTATVSWV
-990 PAPLGAA
+990 PAPLTATGN
-997 DDGTGPAP
+997 GTGPAP

-1015 ARHTAALAELTGFT
+1015 ARHTAAAAELTGFT
-1029 VARLPD
+1029 VAGLPD

-1104 VRVADLDTA
+1104 VRVADLDAT

-1120 ILRAEAA
+1120 ILRAEAL
-1127 DRSADCDIRH
+1127 DRSADCEIRH

-1158 IPPLKEGGVYWITGG
+1158 VPPLKEGGVYWITGG

-1194 LSGRSQHGAGSEAAL
+1194 LSGRSEHGAGSEAAL

-1217 DAHHVP
+1217 DAHHLP
-1223 VDVGSRTDVDRA
+1223 VDVSSGTDVDRA
-1235 VRAITEAHG
+1235 VRVITEAHG
-1244 AIDGIVHAA
+1244 TIDGIVHAA

-1275 KVDGVLHLDAASR
+1275 KIDGVLHLDAASR

-1303 VFGGAGQ
+1303 VFGSAGQ

-1323 AHHRQALVDIGER
+1323 AHHRQALVDAGER

-1342 VSWPLWADGGM
+1342 VSWPLWDDGGM
-1353 SVDAVTLRTM
+1353 SMDAVTLRTM

-1377 LRILGRVLGDAPPH
+1377 LRLLGRVLGDAPPH

-1396 GAAATLTAAATPP
+1396 GAAATLTAAPTPP
-1409 EAPVTAPVDTG
+1409 EAPDTGTSSAPVGTASTVTG
-1420 RADTVRADTAPAV
+1420 
-1433 TDEELT
+1433 EELT

-1519 VSGAE
+1519 VFDAE
-1524 APHVAVAEQAA
+1524 TTHRTDVGQAA
-1535 DATAPGDHADT
+1535 DATAPVGGTDTDADT
-1546 DTDTDTDT
+1546 DADAD
-1554 VTAPA
+1554 TAPA
-1559 TADLPLAEAEAEAE
+1559 TAGLPAAAAEA
-1573 TEVAPVSA
+1573 APVSDR
-1581 PGGREA
+1581 GREKA
-1587 PGGRDDYHDIAII
+1587 PDGRDDYHDIAII
-1600 GISGSYPGADTLDEL
+1600 GVSGNYPGAETLDEL
-1615 WSVLEEGRHEFRE
+1615 WSVLAEGRHEFRE

-1639 YSRDRG
+1639 YSRDRS

-1654 GTFLQDIDTFDPRYF
+1654 GTFLQGIDTFDPRYF
-1669 RISKREAEN
+1669 RISRREAEN

-1703 IRRKYDGDV
+1703 IRRKYDGNV

-1733 RGSPASGSYTGT
+1733 RGAAASGSYTGT

-1808 EHFTTATSDVI
+1808 EHFTTANSDVI

-1908 LGDPIEVKALT
+1908 LGDPIEVRALT
-1919 TAYQKYTRETGF
+1919 TAYQKHTSETGF

-1939 NLGHLLHAAGM
+1939 NMGHLLHAAGM

-1959 FQRGQLVP
+1959 FQREQLVP
-1967 SLHSSVIN
+1967 SLHSSVTN

-1992 AWKPAVTTVDGREV
+1992 TWKPPVTTVDGREV

-2034 DGDARGSAPGGR
+2034 DGGAPGGVPGGR
-2046 EELLVLSAMNDAAL
+2046 EELLVFSAMNDSAL
-2060 LVYLAR
+2060 LAYLTR

-2096 WAFLARTRD
+2096 WAFLARTPD
-2105 EALAAVDRRLAGDRD
+2105 EALAAVDRRLAGDRN
-2120 LAAALAGSG
+2120 LAAALAGGG
-2129 ARTADL
+2129 ARAADL

-2143 GGKSVDWQRA
+2143 DGKGVDWERA
-2153 DAQDAPPPRR
+2153 DAQDAPGPRR

-2224 YGRTR
+2224 YGRTL
-2229 GERQDRTR
+2229 GERPDRTR

-2274 TAAAR
+2274 PAAAR
-2279 LVTVLDASGGRTA
+2279 LVTVLDTSGGRA
-2292 VGAVHTED
+2292 AAGAVHMED

-2306 AVAAFDLPADG
+2306 AVAAFDLRADEG
-2317 GGGTRPSGHP
+2317 AGTRPSGHP

-2336 PGALAPDLAEP
+2336 PGALAPGLAES
-2347 LSPAAFLAELAG
+2347 LSPAAFLAELAE
-2359 GGVGYA
+2359 GGVEYG

-2378 DGRLALRLGAPELQ
+2378 DGRLALRLGAPEVQ
-2392 RDHVKPQVTLA
+2392 RDHVKPHVSLA

-2435 EIRLFADGAGGQVS
+2435 EIRLFAAGPAGPVP
-2449 VAYAVFDVTASGEGI
+2449 VAYAVFDVTAHGEGI
-2464 AGSVGLL
+2464 GGSVGLL
-2471 DRNGEVVGVLAG
+2471 DRNGDVVGVLAG
-2483 LWCGDDEGPREDPEV
+2483 LWCGDDEGPREDPAV
-2498 NARTAGVTTAGV
+2498 NTRTAGAT
-2510 GGGSGEVDDGT
+2510 GSGAGGRSGGEFDGT
-2521 PGETGETERLLA
+2521 PGESVEAGGLLA

-2540 GLASGILKF
+2540 ALASGILKF
-2549 DPAELD
+2549 DIDELD

-2569 LVALAQQAGE
+2569 LIALAQQAGE
-2579 RLGIELTPALF
+2579 RLGIELTPAVF

-2604 AEHPATLRTAYER
+2604 AEHHATLRTAYER
-2617 STGNPDRTE
+2617 STGAPDRTG
-2626 TPARTPE
+2626 TSARTPE
-2633 APPRPAPD
+2633 TPPRPTPD
-2641 SGHRAGREKTEV
+2641 AGHRTAREKAEV
-2653 PDTAPRPAAPRPAAV
+2653 PDAAPRPTAPRPLVANAAF
-2668 NSAAP
+2668 P
-2673 IAVIGAAGRFPGAPD
+2673 IAVIGAAGSFPGAPD
-2688 LDAYWAN
+2688 LDTYWAN
-2695 LAAGTDHVTAFPVD
+2695 LAAGTDHVTAFPAD
-2709 RYDAE
+2709 RYDTR

-2725 RHAGVLDEVDAF
+2725 RHAGVLDGVDAF
-2737 DAAFFRILPREAELM
+2737 DAAFFHILPREAELM

-2764 NAVENSGYAPS
+2764 NAVENSGYAPTG
-2775 DLPESTGLF
+2775 LPGNTGLF

-2877 RAGML
+2877 QAGML

-2904 GAVVLKPLAD
+2904 GAVVLKPLDA

-2961 RTVGYLEAHGTGTA
+2961 RTIGYLEAHGTGTA

-2986 SAFRRLGS
+2986 SAYRRLGS

-3049 GSPFRIVRAS
+3049 GSPFRIIRAS
-3059 EPWQRG
+3059 EPWERP

-3098 RDQEATSARDLEDP
+3098 RDQQAAPVRDPDASEV
-3112 EGRRVAVPL
+3112 RRVAVPL
-3121 SARTERELRER
+3121 SARTERDLRER
-3132 ARGLLAHLED
+3132 ARDLLAHLED

-3152 AWTLQTGREAM
+3152 AWTLQTGRQPM
-3163 AERVGWVVSSRG
+3163 AERVGWAVSSRG
-3175 ELTSRLREFISGSG
+3175 ELLSRLREFTGDSG
-3189 DGPDPSP
+3189 DGPDPAP
-3196 GQDPDGLTEVIAR
+3196 GQDPDGLTELIAR
-3209 WCGGGEADWRQLYGP
+3209 WQGGGEVEWHQLYGP
-3224 DGAGTPKRAHLPAY
+3224 DGAGTGTPRRAHLPAY

-3249 SAVASAPDRAPV
+3249 GAEPD
-3261 PASDR
+3261 
-3266 APVPASAQAPVPDSA
+3266 ASAQAPVP
-3281 QAPAPG
+3281 G
-3287 RERPPVS
+3287 RELPSVS
-3294 APAREPVLVPASGTT
+3294 GPAAGEPVPTPVPASGTT

-3317 RPATGAPGPAAGSPF
+3317 RPAAGVAGPAAGSPY
-3332 RRHAV
+3332 RHHAV
-3337 ILCGTPASLR
+3337 ILCGTPASLK

-3360 AVTTAKQRPETRFT
+3360 AVTTAGQRPETRLT

-3388 GEAHD
+3388 AQAHD

-3411 PALSALLRTTA
+3411 PALSAFLRTTA

-3439 DPDRI
+3439 DRDRI
-3444 AGAVLENARHADD
+3444 AGAVLENAQHADD

-3463 DAERHVRTWAPRT
+3463 DTGRHVRTWVPRT

-3507 ARDTDRPGLVLVG
+3507 ARDTERPGLVLVG

-3533 ELRAAG
+3533 ELRDAG

-3556 RLVAE
+3556 HLVAQ
-3561 VRERSGAIH
+3561 VRERNGAIH

-3591 WELVLAPKVD
+3591 WEAVLAPKVD

-3615 ESFLLFSS
+3615 ESFVLFSS

-3629 NPGQCDYAT
+3629 NPGQSDYAT

-3646 AARRNARVAAGGRSG
+3646 AARRNARVAAGGRPG

-3716 QIWVHHGEPEKA
+3716 EIWVHHGEPGEPGSVPA
-3728 APASASVPEPVD
+3728 SVSVPASASASGADPAPAPVSVPETGV

-3750 SVLGIFAQ
+3750 SVLGIFAR

-3771 PLDELALDSVM
+3771 PLDDLALDSVM
-3782 VIQLNRELH
+3782 VIQLNKELH
-3791 TVFGE
+3791 TEFGE

-3806 TLRAVAEHLTG
+3806 TLRAVAGHLTD
-3817 PRIRTGQETSA
+3817 PRTRAGQETSA
-3828 APGVP
+3828 APRTT
-3833 EAPRAAAEPSG
+3833 EAPRAAADPSG
-3844 APAQDDAIAIIG
+3844 ARAQDDAIAIIG

-3861 PGARNTDEFWQNLTA
+3861 PGARNTDEFWRNLTA
-3876 GRDRITEV
+3876 GHDRITEI

-3891 DGFYEPDRATA
+3891 EGFYEPDRATA
-3902 VATGLSY
+3902 VANGLSY

-3938 PQERLFLQASWE
+3938 PQERLFLQAAWE

-3960 ELARRHRRRVG
+3960 ELARRHQRRVG

-3982 RHGEAR
+3982 RHGEAK

-4002 SLSARTSY
+4002 SLSARTSH
-4010 VLDFRGP
+4010 VLDLQGP

-4064 CRSGMLSAQSRVRSF
+4064 CRSGMLSAQSRLRSF

-4109 VLAVI
+4109 VLAVV

-4124 SVGYTVP
+4124 SGGYTVP

-4149 SAREVGYVEAHGTG
+4149 SARDVGYVEAHGTG

-4169 IEVKGLSLAYEK
+4169 IEVKGLSLAFEK

-4215 QLRHRTLVPSL
+4215 QLRHRTLVPTL

-4237 EETPFRLQRT
+4237 EETPFRLQR
-4247 LAPWES
+4247 APEPWES
-4253 ARPRVTAV
+4253 VRPRVTAV

-4276 EYVADAAPA
+4276 EYVADDAPA
-4285 ERADGDG
+4285 ERATDDG

-4302 PERLRHS
+4302 PEQLRHS

-4317 EQEEAHGRT
+4317 EQEEAQGRT
-4326 VRPADLA
+4326 VRLADLA

-4347 AVTVLSLPELRR
+4347 AATVLSLPELRR
-4359 VLRAF
+4359 LLGAF
-4364 AESGDGT
+4364 AETGDGT
-4371 AIPGLHRGGAGQDR
+4371 AVPGLHRGSAGQDR
-4385 GAAAEIWA
+4385 GAEAAIWA
-4393 DDDLR
+4393 DDGLR

-4409 KHDKLAALWA
+4409 KQDKLAALWA
-4419 GGMDL
+4419 GGVDL
-4424 DWRAL
+4424 DWRAI
-4429 PGAVPPPR
+4429 PGALPPPR
-4437 RISLPTYPFARD
+4437 RISLPTYPFARH
-4449 RFWIGDLEPAGE
+4449 RFWIGDLEPAGH
-4461 AIHTGVRTGA
+4461 AIDTGVRTGA
-4471 STGAPTDAPAA
+4471 TTGAPTDAPAA
-4482 VAPRTA
+4482 T
-4488 PEDSPGDPA
+4488 
-4497 AVAPR
+4497 PR
-4502 TAPGTSPGDP
+4502 TAPGTSPQDP
-4512 AGTAPGDR
+4512 AGAAPGER
-4520 IARLVR
+4520 VARLVR
-4526 AKIADVLVMSPD
+4526 AKIADVLVMPLD

-4566 LGGDL
+4566 LGTDL

-4584 LAAHLLAEYGPVA
+4584 LAAHLLAEYGPLA
-4597 APTPVPPAPAASAP
+4597 ARTPVPTAPGTPAPAPAP
-4611 VPARTRSGVTSA
+4611 TRGGVTAA
-4623 RPATGGRSVPV
+4623 RPATAGDSVPV
-4634 GPPAGPEPIAVVGM
+4634 GPSAGPEPIAVVGM

-4749 VYVGCWNGDYHELL
+4749 VYVGCWNGDYHELV

-4781 ARVSYVLNLKGPA
+4781 ARASYVLDLKGPA

-4828 FVQSTPRLYELAGRA
+4828 FVQTTPRLYELAGRA

-4870 LVLKRLGDAIADG
+4870 LVLKRLDDAIADG
-4883 DHIHGV
+4883 DHVHGV

-4916 RDVHA
+4916 REVHA

-4955 RSGTERTGFCALG
+4955 RAGTERTGFCALG

-4974 GHTQFAAGVAG
+4974 GHTQFAAGIAG

-5005 KPVGAIDLDTSP
+5005 KPGGAIDLDTSP
-5017 FYLSTRAHAWEPPSD
+5017 FYLSTHAHAWEPPSD
-5032 GGPRRGGVSS
+5032 GGPRRGAVSS

-5053 IEEAPDTARTR
+5053 IEEAPDIAR
-5064 ARTPGPMRLVVLS
+5064 AGAPAPGLPRLVVLS

-5082 QLAQQVARLAERI
+5082 QLAQQVARLADRI
-5095 RHEDAPDLGDLAY
+5095 RHEHAPDLGDLAY

-5115 RFPHRFACVAE
+5115 RFPHRFACVAQ
-5126 DRADLLRILDEGL
+5126 DRAELLRILDEGL
-5139 DGTEAFTGRAAPE
+5139 DGTEAFTGRPAPE
-5152 GKGRPYADT
+5152 GKGRPDADT
-5161 SRGEACLERCARF
+5161 SRGEACLERCTRF
-5174 TATETDA
+5174 TATGTDA
-5181 AKYGAEAG
+5181 VKDGVEG
-5189 NVRAGADTYRAE
+5189 EDVRAGADTYRD
-5201 AENRRAEAEN
+5201 
-5211 RRTDAENR
+5211 DAGNR
-5219 RADAETYRADLTVLA
+5219 RADVGTYRADLTVLA

-5240 AALDYGALFPAGAH
+5240 AGLDYGAVFPAGAH

-5269 WAGPPPAAPRPVP
+5269 WAGAPPAAPRPVP
-5282 ATPGERPAGGHPLI
+5282 VTSGERPRADHPLI

-5302 PGSPGAL
+5302 PDSPGAL
-5309 RASTMFTGA
+5309 RASAVFTDA

-5324 HTVRGQRVLPGVVHL
+5324 HTVGGQRVLPGVVHL

-5346 VRLWGADAAAPLL
+5346 VRLWGADATAPLL

-5368 ATADGG
+5368 ATVEGG
-5374 GPLGVDVLVK
+5374 VPLGVDVLVK
-5384 PGDDDQLTFEITARA
+5384 PGEDDQLTFEITARG
-5399 DRGAGPV
+5399 DGGAGPT
-5406 VLSTGRLSRTGTSR
+5406 VLSTGRVLRTGTTR
-5420 PESVDLTSLRAACTT
+5420 PDRVDLTSLRAACTT
-5435 TVSAERVREALA
+5435 PVSAERVREALA

-5461 EAYVD
+5461 AAYVD
-5466 TGTGTVLAELEL
+5466 TGTRTVLAELEL
-5478 PAGTDPADGGP
+5478 PSGADSADGGS

-5494 MLDSAIQASIALHLT
+5494 LLDSAIQASIALHLT
-5509 DGPADP
+5509 DGPADL

-5548 ATALSRLDVDIT
+5548 ATALSRLDMDIT
-5560 DVHGRV
+5560 DIHGRV

-5574 SRRLKEPVPSLFA
+5574 SRRPKEPVPSLFA
-5587 PVWEPVATY
+5587 PVWEPVAAY
-5596 TPGEHAPDPTD
+5596 TAGEHAPDPME
-5607 HVLVVGGTAQQRAAL
+5607 HVLVVGGTAGQRAAL
-5622 VGRYPGATPWDL
+5622 VGRHPGATPWDL

-5647 RATAPVGHLVWIASG
+5647 RSTAPVGHLVWIAPG
-5662 PGPDDGPALLPTD
+5662 PGPDDGQALLPTD
-5675 TAGFAAAQEDG
+5675 TAGFTTAQEDG

-5697 VRTGHDARPLRITLV
+5697 VSTGYDARPLRITLV
-5712 TRRALATYDD
+5712 TRRALTTYDD

-5755 AELPDDLLAPPGRTG
+5755 DELPDDLLAPPGRTG
-5770 DDPLAHR
+5770 DDPVAHR

-5793 TQPVPYRQG
+5793 PQHAPYRQG

-5808 GGAGGLGTQWTRHVV
+5808 GGAGGLGAQWTRHVV

-5866 RLAHKEVKRRHPRIH
+5866 RLAHKEVKRHHPRIH

-6018 QLSFVKVKGLDAIE
+6018 QLSFIKVRDLDAIE

-6085 MVRGHLQTLGGLRGP
+6085 MVRGHLQALGGLRGP

-6115 AGILDRYATWLDH
+6115 TGILDRYATWLDH
-6128 ALRFVPDTAPSL
+6128 ALRIVPDTAPSL
-6140 DALVREW
+6140 DALVHEW

-6181 TRPTDIL
+6181 TRPTDVL

-6202 DNRVADLYNRAMADA
+6202 DNRVADLYNRAMVDA

-6228 DPSARIRILE
+6228 DPSARLRILE

-6265 YTDLSKAFLNHARA
+6265 YTDLSKAFLNHART

-6293 DAEQPLAGQQ
+6293 DAEQPLTGQR

-6339 GWLLLNELAAF
+6339 GWLLLNELADF

-6377 PALSPENWRKVL
+6377 PALSPDNWRKVL

-6424 ARRTDR
+6424 ARRTGR
-6430 KPAARKP
+6430 GPAARKP
-6437 GRRQPADRQP
+6437 GRRQPAGREATPSTAEDFP
-6447 MDRDLADRQ
+6447 SLPGAV
-6456 PTDRDPADR
+6456 
-6465 QPADRNP
+6465 
-6472 AAPVAVDSPPRP
+6472 AAPRPP
-6484 VAVAVPRH
+6484 A
-6492 PDPVPAF
+6492 PAF
-6499 VQVPAQPLDAG
+6499 VQVSAQPLDAG
-6510 GAVAPSAAEPGNRAE
+6510 GAVAPSAAGPANRAE

-6540 IPADRIAL
+6540 VPADRIAL

-6585 SVEELAD
+6585 SVEKLAD
-6592 HFATSGGPHVD
+6592 HFVTSGGPHVD
-6603 TLVARLNPAA
+6603 ALVARLNPVA
-6613 GDRPVPGPALRP
+6613 GGRPDPGPAPRP
-6625 SADSPRSVATLFRT
+6625 AADAPRTVAALFRT

-6702 FAGALRGR
+6702 LAGALRGR
-6710 RQVWAVSVPGYRPGE
+6710 RQVWAVSLPGYRPGE

-6745 FGGGEFA
+6745 FRGGEFA
-6752 LAGYSSGGWLAHEV
+6752 LAGYSSGGWLAHDV

-6805 DRFPRLPLADEQV
+6805 ERFPRLPLDDEQL

-6833 LPVTTPTLL
+6833 LPVTTPTLV
-6842 AGAAQAGPLLELLGE
+6842 AGAAQEGPLLELLGE

-6863 PLEHRRTEV
+6863 PLEHRRTDV

-6895 DTSWDRAGGER
+6895 DTLRDRAGGAR